1 MFSFVS
7 FCFVLGITVSAMM
20 NIKKTY
26 GLSKKVSWQGD
37 PCSPQIYR
45 WEGVD
50 CLYLDSDQP
59 LITSL
64 YVFFLV
70 RLHTFHYFFFLIV
83 SSFRQNFNSLR
94 Y

>member
-1 MFSFVS
+1 
-7 FCFVLGITVSAMM
+7 M

-26 GLSKKVSWQGD
+26 GLSKKISWQGD

-45 WEGVD
+45 WEGLN

-64 YVFFLV
+64 YVIFSFHLY
-70 RLHTFHYFFFLIV
+70 TFHHSFLLYFRGFEKIL
-83 SSFRQNFNSLR
+83 NSLKH
-94 Y
+94 